1 MPAIKICVAIPALT
15 VGELGLVILMQALV
29 TIGAYVEAHFANA
42 RRRKMAY
49 GAIIFRYGK
58 VFPVYVNEM
67 KIFVEPPRAVAA
79 IIMAHH
85 AVLNALDSK
94 LF

>member
-1 MPAIKICVAIPALT
+1 MPAIKIVMAIPTLA
-15 VGELGLVILMQALV
+15 VGVFGTIILMQVLV
-29 TIGAYVEAHFANA
+29 AVRAYLEAHFANA

-49 GAIIFRYGK
+49 SAIIFRYGK
-58 VFPVYVNEM
+58 VFPFYVNEM